1 MPPVGN
7 EEASGSPW
15 MSSLPENSAIATPSP
30 VGLKKES
37 CFSAVEPVRGWNQC
51 VKWVAPFSIAHSFIA
66 EATASARI
74 GSSGRPS
81 SSVSWRRLNSSEGT
95 RWRWTDG
102 EKTLAPKIWLAGSV
116 RSGAPSAPPLGL
128 HCAAVTF
135 CVRVLGM
142 RATLDTP
149 RARAIVHVDKHRR
162 SAFAT
167 GRECSSLRANR
178 PEGETAPAMFRP
190 VSKDPRPLPADTPP
204 RSLSTEEV
212 VVLRRSWLVRGS
224 LLGLVAALVMPAVA
238 SADTLDAAQAGKL
251 PDSVAINSLW
261 VIVAGVLVMFMQAGF
276 AFLEIG
282 FSRGKNAGTVVAKIL
297 ANFSIAAIL
306 YWAVGFAFAFGNGK
320 ILGTHGF
327 FLRDYGDPQKAFAIM
342 GLSDATIES
351 KWFFQFV
358 FCAVSLAI
366 VWGTTLERIKFG
378 VYIIYA
384 IVFSA
389 LIYPIASHWVFG
401 GGWLQSSLGM
411 QDFAGS
417 TAVHLIGATGAL
429 AVLLLLG
436 PRRGKYGKDGKPRAI
451 PGHNMPL
458 FGLGVLILW
467 LGWFG
472 FNPGST
478 LNALDGRFPEILL
491 VTQLAA
497 AAGVLGALIVARW
510 KTGSID
516 IGMAGNGAIAA
527 LVAITAPSGYVDL
540 WTAPIIGGVAGLGV
554 PLCIYAIDKRID
566 DPVGALSAHGIAGI
580 WGTISCGIFTA
591 PQLAKYNAV
600 GDPGLIYTGSFH
612 QILVQALGVV
622 TVFAFVF
629 VLSYGTFWAIKKTY
643 GLRVSAEEED
653 AGLDISEHG
662 MYGYPEQFIPAPEL
676 VGYAV
681 PPGGSR
687 DIPRRAPAHQE
698 VPET

>member
-1 MPPVGN
+1 
-7 EEASGSPW
+7 
-15 MSSLPENSAIATPSP
+15 
-30 VGLKKES
+30 
-37 CFSAVEPVRGWNQC
+37 
-51 VKWVAPFSIAHSFIA
+51 
-66 EATASARI
+66 
-74 GSSGRPS
+74 
-81 SSVSWRRLNSSEGT
+81 
-95 RWRWTDG
+95 
-102 EKTLAPKIWLAGSV
+102 
-116 RSGAPSAPPLGL
+116 
-128 HCAAVTF
+128 
-135 CVRVLGM
+135 
-142 RATLDTP
+142 
-149 RARAIVHVDKHRR
+149 
-162 SAFAT
+162 
-167 GRECSSLRANR
+167 
-178 PEGETAPAMFRP
+178 
-190 VSKDPRPLPADTPP
+190 
-204 RSLSTEEV
+204 
-212 VVLRRSWLVRGS
+212 LRRSLLARGS
-224 LLGLVAALVMPAVA
+224 LLGLLGALAVPAVA
-238 SADTLDAAQAGKL
+238 AADTLDAAKNGVL
-251 PDSVAINSLW
+251 PESVAINSLW
-261 VIVAGVLVMFMQAGF
+261 VIIAGCLVMFMQAGF

-282 FSRGKNAGTVVAKIL
+282 FSRGKNAGTVIAKIL
-297 ANFSIAAIL
+297 ANFSIAALL
-306 YWAVGFAFAFGNGK
+306 YWAVGFAFAFGTGD
-320 ILGTHGF
+320 IIGHDGF
-327 FLRDYGDPQKAFAIM
+327 FLRDYGDPLKAFPVM

-384 IVFSA
+384 IVFA
-389 LIYPIASHWVFG
+389 GFIYPIGSHWVFG
-401 GGWLQSSLGM
+401 GGWLQSNLGM

-417 TAVHLIGATGAL
+417 TAVHMIGATGAL

-478 LNALDGRFPEILL
+478 LGALDGRFPEVLV
-491 VTQLAA
+491 VTQMAA
-497 AAGVLGALIVARW
+497 SAGVLGAILVARW
-510 KTGSID
+510 KTKSID

-527 LVAITAPSGYVDL
+527 LVAITAPSGYVEL
-540 WTAPIIGGVAGLGV
+540 WAAPIIGFVAGAIV
-554 PLCIYAIDKRID
+554 PLCIYAIDKKID

-580 WGTISCGIFTA
+580 WGTLSCGLFTA
-591 PQLAKYNAV
+591 PRFAEYNGF
-600 GDPGLIYTGSFH
+600 GDAGLVYTGSFH
-612 QILVQALGVV
+612 QLLIQALGVV

-687 DIPRRAPAHQE
+687 DIPRRAPSTQE
-698 VPET
+698 VPAT